1 MDITYGECTGKVF
14 SGGRWQARAHEA
26 APSIEVAPFGTA
38 PGTPIAAW
46 DIDGARSEGKGVWS
60 ICKDIE
66 TDKAIATEHSGGKD
80 RKLTEDTPAA
90 ALRSIAILHEAEDET
105 YLG

>member
-1 MDITYGECTGKVF
+1 
-14 SGGRWQARAHEA
+14 
-26 APSIEVAPFGTA
+26 VAPFGTA
-38 PGTPIAAW
+38 PGTPISAW

-90 ALRSIAILHEAEDET
+90 ALRSRRFTLEVDAQARQPQTIAL
-105 YLG
+105 